1 MKVINPSFNGTTCR
15 MKSWRHLNGVQSAC
29 KTGVLKASNPKGL
42 HFDHVMI
49 YNRSLN
55 GSEIQGHYLADYR
68 GGTVSLYID
77 GILATDG
84 NFAPGGDDFS
94 GELLLGSDENAQA
107 NLSFNGSIDSLAVYE
122 KVISDSSVRYNYKAT
137 YHGLSRDY
145 IHKGDSI
152 DCAIIVDETGPEN
165 GTLVAYFGFDEG
177 TGNRTYSVK

>member
-1 MKVINPSFNGTTCR
+1 MTHFNGTTCR
-15 MKSWRHLNGVQSAC
+15 INPAGARARR
-29 KTGVLKASNPKGL
+29 ASRV
-42 HFDHVMI
+42 DQVMI

-94 GELLLGSDENAQA
+94 GELILGSDENAQE
-107 NLSFNGSIDSLAVYE
+107 NCSFNGSMDSLAIYE
-122 KVISDSSVRYNYKAT
+122 KVISDSDIRYNYKAT

>member
-1 MKVINPSFNGTTCR
+1 MTHFNGTTCR
-15 MKSWRHLNGVQSAC
+15 INPAGARARR
-29 KTGVLKASNPKGL
+29 ASRI
-42 HFDHVMI
+42 DQVMI

-55 GSEIQGHYLADYR
+55 ASEIQGHYLADYR

-107 NLSFNGSIDSLAVYE
+107 NLSFNGSIDSLAIYDT
-122 KVISDSSVRYNYKAT
+122 VISDSSVRYNYKAT

-177 TGNRTYSVK
+177 TGNKTYSVK